1 MVDII
6 QREVSSTDLKDVVA
20 KLIPDALE
28 RIWTSTT
35 GWRLMATTSS
45 SDWAWDVKRLKFVT
59 ASGELTPGG
68 AGGCVAVDSGHA
80 DTLGYGPENAFT
92 EQGVWGGRKDSSGKL
107 YIGLEC
113 STSEDVV
120 AVELEQGSGHHVSGV
135 EIQKNEGAGWNS
147 IATVSVS
154 QADAL
159 ETIWPAP
166 TGWRLVATTSSSDWA
181 WDVKRLKFVTAS

>member
-1 MVDII
+1 M
-6 QREVSSTDLKDVVA
+6 
-20 KLIPDALE
+20 
-28 RIWTSTT
+28 
-35 GWRLMATTSS
+35 G
-45 SDWAWDVKRLKFVT
+45 
-59 ASGELTPGG
+59 
-68 AGGCVAVDSGHA
+68 
-80 DTLGYGPENAFT
+80 

-166 TGWRLVATTSSSDWA
+166 TGWRLMATTSSSDWA
-181 WDVKRLKFVTAS
+181 WDVKRLKFVTASGVLATGGSGDCVVVDSGHKDSSGKLYIGLECSTSADVVAVDLEQGSGHHVSEVVFQEKRRSSWGPVATVPVGQTDALERIWSEPLV

>member
-1 MVDII
+1 M
-6 QREVSSTDLKDVVA
+6 
-20 KLIPDALE
+20 
-28 RIWTSTT
+28 
-35 GWRLMATTSS
+35 G
-45 SDWAWDVKRLKFVT
+45 
-59 ASGELTPGG
+59 
-68 AGGCVAVDSGHA
+68 
-80 DTLGYGPENAFT
+80 

-181 WDVKRLKFVTAS
+181 WGGLRGLRGGGQRPRGYPRLRPG